1 MKFCESS
8 FFQVKKKHG
17 RWVRAFSLGKL
28 VSLDCW
34 NEGAVVPGTCSFCE
48 FRMRP
53 VSYKHIFKI
62 GYICNVPV
70 FDAAFL
76 PILKDFAE
84 ITGSRLKIQQDPWHD
99 ITGCVADFSCLLTL
113 KIQQDPWH
121 DITATF
127 SSQCGIDITPREKR
141 MHMVISAADHISINK
156 QTDSDRV
163 DFSLIFGFP
172 DDAE

>member
-8 FFQVKKKHG
+8 F
-17 RWVRAFSLGKL
+17 FSLGKL

-99 ITGCVADFSCLLTL
+99 IT
-113 KIQQDPWH
+113 
-121 DITATF
+121 ATF
-127 SSQCGIDITPREKR
+127 SSQCGIDITPSEKR
-141 MHMVISAADHISINK
+141 MRMVISAADHISINK

-163 DFSLIFGFP
+163 DFSLIFVFP

>member
-17 RWVRAFSLGKL
+17 HWVRAFSLGKL

-99 ITGCVADFSCLLTL
+99 IT
-113 KIQQDPWH
+113 
-121 DITATF
+121 ATF
-127 SSQCGIDITPREKR
+127 SSQCGIDITPSEKR
-141 MHMVISAADHISINK
+141 MRMVISAADHISINK

>member
-99 ITGCVADFSCLLTL
+99 IT
-113 KIQQDPWH
+113 
-121 DITATF
+121 ATF

-141 MHMVISAADHISINK
+141 IHMVISAADHISINK

>member
-1 MKFCESS
+1 MNHHFSGKE
-8 FFQVKKKHG
+8 KA
-17 RWVRAFSLGKL
+17 RTLDRAFSLGKL

-99 ITGCVADFSCLLTL
+99 IT
-113 KIQQDPWH
+113 
-121 DITATF
+121 ATF
-127 SSQCGIDITPREKR
+127 SSQCGIDITLREKR

>member
-84 ITGSRLKIQQDPWHD
+84 ITGSRLKIQQN
-99 ITGCVADFSCLLTL
+99 
-113 KIQQDPWH
+113 PWH

-141 MHMVISAADHISINK
+141 IHMVISAADHISINK

>member
-1 MKFCESS
+1 MQEFDFTGTHDENELAAIVEDLSS
-8 FFQVKKKHG
+8 EETVAALAAI
-17 RWVRAFSLGKL
+17 RDVREEQADRK
-28 VSLDCW
+28 VQ
-34 NEGAVVPGTCSFCE
+34 N
-48 FRMRP
+48 
-53 VSYKHIFKI
+53 FK
-62 GYICNVPV
+62 NW

-84 ITGSRLKIQQDPWHD
+84 ITGSRLKIQQN
-99 ITGCVADFSCLLTL
+99 
-113 KIQQDPWH
+113 PWH

-127 SSQCGIDITPREKR
+127 SSQCGIDITPSEKR
-141 MHMVISAADHISINK
+141 MRMVISAADHISINK

>member
-1 MKFCESS
+1 
-8 FFQVKKKHG
+8 
-17 RWVRAFSLGKL
+17 
-28 VSLDCW
+28 
-34 NEGAVVPGTCSFCE
+34 
-48 FRMRP
+48 MRP
-53 VSYKHIFKI
+53 VFYKHIFKI

-99 ITGCVADFSCLLTL
+99 IT
-113 KIQQDPWH
+113 
-121 DITATF
+121 ATF

-141 MHMVISAADHISINK
+141 MRMVISAADHISINK

-163 DFSLIFGFP
+163 DFLLSSVFRMMQNKKQQGCTDQSKSVIPVFVYMIP
-172 DDAE
+172 

>member
-8 FFQVKKKHG
+8 FFQVKKKHE

-99 ITGCVADFSCLLTL
+99 IT
-113 KIQQDPWH
+113 
-121 DITATF
+121 ATF
-127 SSQCGIDITPREKR
+127 SSQCGIDITPSEKR
-141 MHMVISAADHISINK
+141 MRMIISAADHISINK

>member
-28 VSLDCW
+28 VSLGCRSK
-34 NEGAVVPGTCSFCE
+34 GAVVPGTCSFCE

-99 ITGCVADFSCLLTL
+99 IT
-113 KIQQDPWH
+113 
-121 DITATF
+121 ATF
-127 SSQCGIDITPREKR
+127 SSQCDIDITPSEKR
-141 MHMVISAADHISINK
+141 MRMVISTADHISINK

>member
-99 ITGCVADFSCLLTL
+99 IT
-113 KIQQDPWH
+113 
-121 DITATF
+121 ATF
-127 SSQCGIDITPREKR
+127 SSQCGIDITPNEKR
-141 MHMVISAADHISINK
+141 MRMVISAADHISINK

>member
-34 NEGAVVPGTCSFCE
+34 NEGTVVPGTCSFCE

-99 ITGCVADFSCLLTL
+99 IT
-113 KIQQDPWH
+113 
-121 DITATF
+121 ATF
-127 SSQCGIDITPREKR
+127 SSQCGIDIAPSEKR
-141 MHMVISAADHISINK
+141 MRMVISAADHISINK

>member
-1 MKFCESS
+1 MQEFDFTETHDENELAAIVEDLSS
-8 FFQVKKKHG
+8 EEAVAALAAI
-17 RWVRAFSLGKL
+17 RDVREEQADRK
-28 VSLDCW
+28 VQ
-34 NEGAVVPGTCSFCE
+34 N
-48 FRMRP
+48 
-53 VSYKHIFKI
+53 FK
-62 GYICNVPV
+62 NW

-99 ITGCVADFSCLLTL
+99 IT
-113 KIQQDPWH
+113 
-121 DITATF
+121 ATF
-127 SSQCGIDITPREKR
+127 SSQCGIDITPSEKR
-141 MHMVISAADHISINK
+141 MRMVISAADHISINK

>member
-99 ITGCVADFSCLLTL
+99 IT
-113 KIQQDPWH
+113 
-121 DITATF
+121 ATF
-127 SSQCGIDITPREKR
+127 SSQCGIDIAPSEKR
-141 MHMVISAADHISINK
+141 MRMVISAADHISINK

>member
-99 ITGCVADFSCLLTL
+99 IT
-113 KIQQDPWH
+113 
-121 DITATF
+121 ATF
-127 SSQCGIDITPREKR
+127 SSQCGIDITPSEKR
-141 MHMVISAADHISINK
+141 MRMIISAADHISINK
-156 QTDSDRV
+156 QPDSDRV

>member
-8 FFQVKKKHG
+8 FFPVKKKHG

-34 NEGAVVPGTCSFCE
+34 NEGAVVLGTCSFCE

-99 ITGCVADFSCLLTL
+99 IT
-113 KIQQDPWH
+113 
-121 DITATF
+121 ATF
-127 SSQCGIDITPREKR
+127 SSQCGIDITPSEKR
-141 MHMVISAADHISINK
+141 MRMIISAADHISINK

>member
-17 RWVRAFSLGKL
+17 LWVRAFSLGKL

-99 ITGCVADFSCLLTL
+99 IT
-113 KIQQDPWH
+113 
-121 DITATF
+121 ATF
-127 SSQCGIDITPREKR
+127 SSQCGIDITPSEKR
-141 MHMVISAADHISINK
+141 MRMIISAADHISINK

>member
-34 NEGAVVPGTCSFCE
+34 NEGAVVPGACSFCE

-99 ITGCVADFSCLLTL
+99 IT
-113 KIQQDPWH
+113 
-121 DITATF
+121 ATF
-127 SSQCGIDITPREKR
+127 SSQCGIDITPSEKR
-141 MHMVISAADHISINK
+141 MRMIISAADHISINK

>member
-48 FRMRP
+48 FRTRP

-99 ITGCVADFSCLLTL
+99 IT
-113 KIQQDPWH
+113 
-121 DITATF
+121 ATF

-141 MHMVISAADHISINK
+141 MRMVISAADHISINK

>member
-8 FFQVKKKHG
+8 YFQVKKKHG
-17 RWVRAFSLGKL
+17 RWVRAFSL
-28 VSLDCW
+28 VSLGCRSK
-34 NEGAVVPGTCSFCE
+34 GAVVPGTCSFCE

-53 VSYKHIFKI
+53 VFYKHIFKI

-99 ITGCVADFSCLLTL
+99 IT
-113 KIQQDPWH
+113 
-121 DITATF
+121 ATF

-141 MHMVISAADHISINK
+141 MRMVISAIISASINRLIPTGWIFLLSSVFRMMQNKK
-156 QTDSDRV
+156 QQGCTDQSKSV
-163 DFSLIFGFP
+163 IPVFVYMIP
-172 DDAE
+172 

>member
-28 VSLDCW
+28 VSLGCRSK
-34 NEGAVVPGTCSFCE
+34 GAVVPGTCSFCE

-84 ITGSRLKIQQDPWHD
+84 ITGSRLKIQQN
-99 ITGCVADFSCLLTL
+99 
-113 KIQQDPWH
+113 PWH

-127 SSQCGIDITPREKR
+127 SSQCGIDITPSEKR
-141 MHMVISAADHISINK
+141 MRMVISTADHISINK
-156 QTDSDRV
+156 QAGSDRV

>member
-84 ITGSRLKIQQDPWHD
+84 ITGSRLKIQQ
-99 ITGCVADFSCLLTL
+99 G
-113 KIQQDPWH
+113 PWH

-141 MHMVISAADHISINK
+141 IHMVISAADHISINK

>member
-84 ITGSRLKIQQDPWHD
+84 ITGSRLKIQQDPR
-99 ITGCVADFSCLLTL
+99 
-113 KIQQDPWH
+113 H

-127 SSQCGIDITPREKR
+127 SSQCGIDIAPSEKR
-141 MHMVISAADHISINK
+141 MRMVISAADHISINK

>member
-1 MKFCESS
+1 MQEFDFTGTHDENELAAIVEDLSS
-8 FFQVKKKHG
+8 EETVAALAAI
-17 RWVRAFSLGKL
+17 RDVREEQADRK
-28 VSLDCW
+28 VQ
-34 NEGAVVPGTCSFCE
+34 N
-48 FRMRP
+48 
-53 VSYKHIFKI
+53 FK
-62 GYICNVPV
+62 NW

-99 ITGCVADFSCLLTL
+99 IT
-113 KIQQDPWH
+113 
-121 DITATF
+121 ATF

-141 MHMVISAADHISINK
+141 MRIVISAANHISINK

>member
-53 VSYKHIFKI
+53 VSYKHLFKI

-99 ITGCVADFSCLLTL
+99 IT
-113 KIQQDPWH
+113 
-121 DITATF
+121 ATF
-127 SSQCGIDITPREKR
+127 SSQCGIDITPSEKR
-141 MHMVISAADHISINK
+141 MRMVISTADHISINK
-156 QTDSDRV
+156 QAGSDRV

>member
-99 ITGCVADFSCLLTL
+99 IT
-113 KIQQDPWH
+113 
-121 DITATF
+121 ATF

-141 MHMVISAADHISINK
+141 MHMVILAADHISINK

>member
-28 VSLDCW
+28 LSLDCW

-53 VSYKHIFKI
+53 VFYKHIFKI

-99 ITGCVADFSCLLTL
+99 IT
-113 KIQQDPWH
+113 
-121 DITATF
+121 ATF
-127 SSQCGIDITPREKR
+127 SSQCGIDITPRKR
-141 MHMVISAADHISINK
+141 ECVWSSRPPIISASINRLIPTGWIFLLSSVFRMMQNKK
-156 QTDSDRV
+156 QQGCTDQSKSV
-163 DFSLIFGFP
+163 IPVFVYMIP
-172 DDAE
+172 

>member
-17 RWVRAFSLGKL
+17 RRVRASSLGKL

-99 ITGCVADFSCLLTL
+99 IT
-113 KIQQDPWH
+113 
-121 DITATF
+121 ATF

-141 MHMVISAADHISINK
+141 MRMVISAADHISINK

>member
-1 MKFCESS
+1 MEQSGLLEQNENDDVLRFDFTGADQAGNLADMAENLSQKEAAAAMEAIEKVH
-8 FFQVKKKHG
+8 QK
-17 RWVRAFSLGKL
+17 RADDAVR
-28 VSLDCW
+28 D
-34 NEGAVVPGTCSFCE
+34 
-48 FRMRP
+48 FRTW
-53 VSYKHIFKI
+53 
-62 GYICNVPV
+62 
-70 FDAAFL
+70 FDAALL

-99 ITGCVADFSCLLTL
+99 IT
-113 KIQQDPWH
+113 
-121 DITATF
+121 ATF
-127 SSQCGIDITPREKR
+127 SSQCGIDIAPREKR

>member
-28 VSLDCW
+28 VSLGCRSK
-34 NEGAVVPGTCSFCE
+34 GAVVPGTCSFCE

-62 GYICNVPV
+62 RYICNVPV

-99 ITGCVADFSCLLTL
+99 IT
-113 KIQQDPWH
+113 
-121 DITATF
+121 ATF
-127 SSQCGIDITPREKR
+127 SSQCGIDITPSEKR
-141 MHMVISAADHISINK
+141 MRMVISTADHISINK

>member
-28 VSLDCW
+28 VSLGCRSK
-34 NEGAVVPGTCSFCE
+34 GAVVPGTCSFCE
-48 FRMRP
+48 YRMRP
-53 VSYKHIFKI
+53 VCSKHIFKI

-99 ITGCVADFSCLLTL
+99 IT
-113 KIQQDPWH
+113 
-121 DITATF
+121 ATF

-141 MHMVISAADHISINK
+141 MRMVISAADHISINK

>member
-1 MKFCESS
+1 
-8 FFQVKKKHG
+8 
-17 RWVRAFSLGKL
+17 
-28 VSLDCW
+28 
-34 NEGAVVPGTCSFCE
+34 
-48 FRMRP
+48 MRP

-99 ITGCVADFSCLLTL
+99 IT
-113 KIQQDPWH
+113 
-121 DITATF
+121 ATF
-127 SSQCGIDITPREKR
+127 SSQCGIDITPSEKR
-141 MHMVISAADHISINK
+141 MRMVISTADHISINK
-156 QTDSDRV
+156 QAGSDRV

>member
-17 RWVRAFSLGKL
+17 RWVRAFSLGQL

-99 ITGCVADFSCLLTL
+99 IT
-113 KIQQDPWH
+113 
-121 DITATF
+121 ATF
-127 SSQCGIDITPREKR
+127 SSQCGIDITPSEKR
-141 MHMVISAADHISINK
+141 MRMIISAADHISINK

>member
-1 MKFCESS
+1 MIYWSKELQNITETHDENELAAIVEDLSS
-8 FFQVKKKHG
+8 EEAVAALAAI
-17 RWVRAFSLGKL
+17 RDVREEQADRK
-28 VSLDCW
+28 VQ
-34 NEGAVVPGTCSFCE
+34 N
-48 FRMRP
+48 
-53 VSYKHIFKI
+53 FK
-62 GYICNVPV
+62 NW

-99 ITGCVADFSCLLTL
+99 IT
-113 KIQQDPWH
+113 
-121 DITATF
+121 ATF
-127 SSQCGIDITPREKR
+127 SSQCGIDITPSEKR
-141 MHMVISAADHISINK
+141 MRMIISAADHISINK

>member
-1 MKFCESS
+1 LKFCESS

-99 ITGCVADFSCLLTL
+99 IT
-113 KIQQDPWH
+113 
-121 DITATF
+121 ATF

>member
-1 MKFCESS
+1 MKLCESS
-8 FFQVKKKHG
+8 FFKVKKKHG

-99 ITGCVADFSCLLTL
+99 IT
-113 KIQQDPWH
+113 
-121 DITATF
+121 ATF
-127 SSQCGIDITPREKR
+127 SSQCGIDITPSEKR
-141 MHMVISAADHISINK
+141 MRMIISAADHISINK

>member
-1 MKFCESS
+1 
-8 FFQVKKKHG
+8 
-17 RWVRAFSLGKL
+17 
-28 VSLDCW
+28 
-34 NEGAVVPGTCSFCE
+34 
-48 FRMRP
+48 MRP

-76 PILKDFAE
+76 PTLKDFAE
-84 ITGSRLKIQQDPWHD
+84 ITGSR
-99 ITGCVADFSCLLTL
+99 L

-127 SSQCGIDITPREKR
+127 SSQCGIDITPSEKR
-141 MHMVISAADHISINK
+141 MRMVISAADHISINK

>member
-99 ITGCVADFSCLLTL
+99 IT
-113 KIQQDPWH
+113 
-121 DITATF
+121 ATF
-127 SSQCGIDITPREKR
+127 SSQCRIDITPSEKR
-141 MHMVISAADHISINK
+141 MRMIISAADHISINK

>member
-1 MKFCESS
+1 MKLCESS

-76 PILKDFAE
+76 PILKDFA
-84 ITGSRLKIQQDPWHD
+84 ITGSR
-99 ITGCVADFSCLLTL
+99 L

-127 SSQCGIDITPREKR
+127 SSQCGIDITPSEKR
-141 MHMVISAADHISINK
+141 MRMIISAADHISINK

>member
-99 ITGCVADFSCLLTL
+99 IT
-113 KIQQDPWH
+113 
-121 DITATF
+121 ATF
-127 SSQCGIDITPREKR
+127 NSQCGIDITPSEKR
-141 MHMVISAADHISINK
+141 MRMVISAADHISINK